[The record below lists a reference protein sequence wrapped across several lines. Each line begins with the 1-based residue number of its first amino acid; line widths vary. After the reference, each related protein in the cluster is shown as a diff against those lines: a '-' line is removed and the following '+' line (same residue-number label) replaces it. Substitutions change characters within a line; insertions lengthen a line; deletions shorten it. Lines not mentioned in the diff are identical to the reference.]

1 MSRTTSQ
8 AYKHMRSALA
18 LWPKDNL
25 RPETQFSEIIQ
36 RGIERRYTKP
46 NVVDEAKE
54 LKQANAMFALT
65 DDRFK
70 KRFPL
75 NGELLKPE
83 SQPTYFQDLLREL
96 EEAPTRGWLQN
107 MSKKLS
113 GMNDAK
119 PNYHTTQ
126 TPTRDTIHIMA
137 SHGEKEAI

>member
-1 MSRTTSQ
+1 MSLLSASLHALPNHRVTLTNTILPQQ

-70 KRFPL
+70 KRVSCTKTSRL
-75 NGELLKPE
+75 
-83 SQPTYFQDLLREL
+83 
-96 EEAPTRGWLQN
+96 
-107 MSKKLS
+107 
-113 GMNDAK
+113 
-119 PNYHTTQ
+119 
-126 TPTRDTIHIMA
+126 
-137 SHGEKEAI
+137 